1 MEDTIFAKIIR
12 REIPANIVYED
23 ADTIAF
29 LDTTPVNP
37 GHTLVLPK
45 KFSRN
50 IFDVDDGSLAAV
62 TRTVKKVSIA
72 LRDALGAEGVNI
84 HVNNEPVAGQLV
96 FHFHMHVIPRFA
108 NDGFK
113 HWHGKPIPQDESEKI
128 GEKLRQ
134 ALG

>member
-1 MEDTIFAKIIR
+1 MEDTIFMKIIR

-45 KFSRN
+45 KFARN
-50 IFDVDDGSLAAV
+50 IFDVDDESLAAV
-62 TRTVKKVSIA
+62 ARTVKKISIA

-108 NDGFK
+108 GDGFK
-113 HWHGKPIPQDESEKI
+113 HWHGKPIPPDESEKI

-134 ALG
+134 AVR